1 MMKQLFV
8 FLLLLTTMG
17 NSLMAQVI
25 KETADA
31 NHIGGLCMEGDST
44 YHIRHNIDLNGKH
57 VLLEEG
63 ATIVSEGGIIDNGTL
78 VGNATKIVGDSTKQL
93 FGNDLRLL
101 GSWNVS
107 ARPEWFG
114 AHGDGIAYWEF
125 PLRCYANCIG
135 SVVASIRPA
144 LSPSVIPLHT
154 SSTNRFGNIYPHIL
168 PIRCISTPSTIVF
181 CYSIMAHITQNGPI
195 AMSGTI

>member
-1 MMKQLFV
+1 MKQLFV

-63 ATIVSEGGIIDNGTL
+63 ATISGQRHQNCGRQHE
-78 VGNATKIVGDSTKQL
+78 ATVWQRLTTAWQL
-93 FGNDLRLL
+93 ECLCSSRMVWRTWRRHSLL
-101 GSWNVS
+101 GISSALLCQLYWKCSGIKFDLPCHRQLSLFTHHQQTDLETFIPIYYRSGVS
-107 ARPEWFG
+107 R
-114 AHGDGIAYWEF
+114 HHQ
-125 PLRCYANCIG
+125 
-135 SVVASIRPA
+135 
-144 LSPSVIPLHT
+144 PS
-154 SSTNRFGNIYPHIL
+154 F
-168 PIRCISTPSTIVF
+168 F
-181 CYSIMAHITQNGPI
+181 ATQ
-195 AMSGTI
+195 